1 MFLSRISKILNQTC
15 AKSCGICHSFFWE
28 KGEGEKMLHT
38 YDLSQLVEP
47 LLEWYPSHA
56 RRLPWRE
63 EPTPYHV
70 WVSEIM
76 LQQTRVE
83 AVKPFYAR
91 FMEALPDVQSLA
103 ECETDRLLKLW
114 EGLGYYNR
122 VRNMQ
127 IAARTIMSE
136 YGGVIPADYEELLK
150 LKGIG
155 HYTAA
160 AISSIA
166 YQRPAAAVDGN
177 VLRILMRV
185 SEDDSDIAK
194 QSVKT
199 EVENLLLPVV
209 PHDRAGMF
217 TQAMMELGATV
228 CVPNGEPLCDQCPWQ
243 TRCLAHA
250 HGTTDRIPVKAKP
263 KARRLEKKT
272 VLVIRDGDRVLLQKR
287 PDGGLLAGMYE
298 FPYLEGYPSEKKILD
313 FVKEQGLSP
322 IRIQKLPEAK
332 HIFSH
337 VEWQMRGYA
346 ILVEEPKIDS
356 GLLFVEPRTSEEQY
370 AIPAAYAAYSR
381 YMNIRIG
388 QEKFLD

>member
-1 MFLSRISKILNQTC
+1 
-15 AKSCGICHSFFWE
+15 
-28 KGEGEKMLHT
+28 MLEN
-38 YDLSQLVEP
+38 YDLGQLTEP
-47 LLEWYPSHA
+47 LLDWYPAHA
-56 RRLPWRE
+56 RVLPWRQ

-91 FMEALPDVQSLA
+91 FMEALPDVCALA

-127 IAARTIMSE
+127 TAAQTIMRE
-136 YGGVIPADYEELLK
+136 YGGELPADYEELLK

-160 AISSIA
+160 AITSIA
-166 YQRPAAAVDGN
+166 YGRPAAAVDGN
-177 VLRILMRV
+177 VLRILMRA
-185 SEDDSDIAK
+185 SGDDSDIAK

-199 EVENLLLPVV
+199 RVEQALLPVI
-209 PHDRAGMF
+209 PKDRAGMF

-228 CVPNGEPLCDQCPWQ
+228 CVPNGEPHCAQCPWELF
-243 TRCLAHA
+243 CLAHA
-250 HGTTDRIPVKAKP
+250 QGRTGQLPVKSRA
-263 KARRLEKKT
+263 KARKIEKRT
-272 VLVIRDGDRVLLQKR
+272 VLVIRDGERVLLQKR
-287 PDGGLLAGMYE
+287 PQQGLLAGMYE
-298 FPYLEGYPSEKKILD
+298 FPCMEGWQIQKQVLEY
-313 FVKEQGLSP
+313 VRQRGLSP
-322 IRIQKLPEAK
+322 LRIQPLPAAK

-337 VEWQMRGYA
+337 VEWQMQGYA
-346 ILVEEPKIDS
+346 LLVEEPSEGADF
-356 GLLFVEPRTSEEQY
+356 LFIEPMESEAHY

-381 YMNIRIG
+381 YMHIRIG
-388 QEKFLD
+388 QEKFLEDGAV

>member
-1 MFLSRISKILNQTC
+1 
-15 AKSCGICHSFFWE
+15 
-28 KGEGEKMLHT
+28 MLDN
-38 YDLSQLVEP
+38 YDLSKLVEP

-56 RRLPWRE
+56 RSLPWRE
-63 EPTPYHV
+63 DPTPYHV

-91 FMEALPDVQSLA
+91 FMEALPDVQALA
-103 ECETDRLLKLW
+103 ACDTDRLLKLW

-127 IAARTIMSE
+127 IAAQTIMSD
-136 YGGVIPADYEELLK
+136 YDGVIPAEYEELLR

-160 AISSIA
+160 AIASIA
-166 YQRPAAAVDGN
+166 YGRAAAAVDGN
-177 VLRILMRV
+177 VLRIIMRAT
-185 SEDDSDIAK
+185 EDDADIAK
-194 QSVKT
+194 QAVKT
-199 EVENLLLPVV
+199 RVEAALQPVI
-209 PHDRAGMF
+209 PKDRAGMF

-228 CVPNGEPLCDQCPWQ
+228 CVPNGEPLCCECPWQ
-243 TRCLAHA
+243 TLCLAHA
-250 HGTTDRIPVKAKP
+250 HGTTDRLPVKAKQ

-287 PDGGLLAGMYE
+287 PEQGLLAGMYE
-298 FPYLEGYPSEKKILD
+298 FPYVEGYASERAVLEY
-313 FVKEQGLSP
+313 VKQQGLSP

-337 VEWQMRGYA
+337 VEWQMQGYA
-346 ILVEEPKIDS
+346 VLVEEPQTES
-356 GLLFVEPRTSEEQY
+356 GFLFVEPTESEEQY

-388 QEKFLD
+388 QEKFLE

>member
-1 MFLSRISKILNQTC
+1 
-15 AKSCGICHSFFWE
+15 
-28 KGEGEKMLHT
+28 MLET
-38 YDLSQLVEP
+38 YDLSLLVEP
-47 LLEWYPSHA
+47 LLSWYPSHA
-56 RRLPWRE
+56 RLLPWRE

-91 FMEALPDVQSLA
+91 FMEALPNVQALA

-127 IAARTIMSE
+127 IAAQTIMSD

-166 YQRPAAAVDGN
+166 YNRPAAAVDGN
-177 VLRILMRV
+177 VLRIIMRAT
-185 SEDDSDIAK
+185 EDESDIAK

-199 EVENLLLPVV
+199 KVEEALRPVI
-209 PHDRAGMF
+209 PQGRAGMF

-228 CVPNGEPLCDQCPWQ
+228 CVPNGEPMCGECPW
-243 TRCLAHA
+243 RELCLSHA
-250 HGTTDRIPVKAKP
+250 HGTTSRIPVKAKA

-272 VLVIRDGDRVLLQKR
+272 VLIIRDGDRVLLQKR
-287 PDGGLLAGMYE
+287 PDRGLLAGMYE
-298 FPYLEGYPSEKKILD
+298 FPYLEGYSSEKKVLD
-313 FVKEQGLSP
+313 FVKKQGLLP
-322 IRIQKLPEAK
+322 IRIQKLQDAK

-346 ILVEEPKIDS
+346 VLVEEPRAES
-356 GLLFVEPRTSEEQY
+356 GFLFVEPETLEEQY

-388 QEKFLD
+388 QEKFLE

>member
-1 MFLSRISKILNQTC
+1 
-15 AKSCGICHSFFWE
+15 
-28 KGEGEKMLHT
+28 MLDT
-38 YDLSQLVEP
+38 YDLSQLIEP
-47 LLEWYPSHA
+47 LLAWYPSHA
-56 RRLPWRE
+56 RVLPWRE

-91 FMEALPDVQSLA
+91 FMEALPDVKALA
-103 ECETDRLLKLW
+103 ECEMDRLLKLW

-127 IAARTIMSE
+127 IAARTIMSD
-136 YGGVIPADYEELLK
+136 YDGVIPAEYEELLK

-160 AISSIA
+160 AIASIA
-166 YQRPAAAVDGN
+166 YGRPAAAVDGN
-177 VLRILMRV
+177 VLRIVMRAA
-185 SEDDSDIAK
+185 EDDSDIAK
-194 QSVKT
+194 QAVKT
-199 EVENLLLPVV
+199 KVEEALRPVI
-209 PHDRAGMF
+209 PQGRAGMF

-228 CVPNGEPLCDQCPWQ
+228 CVPNGEPLCGECPWQ
-243 TRCLAHA
+243 AFCLAHA
-250 HGTTDRIPVKAKP
+250 HGTTGSIPVKAKP

-287 PDGGLLAGMYE
+287 PEQGLLAGMYE
-298 FPYLEGYPSEKKILD
+298 FPHLPGYPSKKAVLD
-313 FVKEQGLSP
+313 FVKGQGLSP

-332 HIFSH
+332 HVFSH

-346 ILVEEPKIDS
+346 VLVEEPLAES
-356 GLLFVEPRTSEEQY
+356 GFLFVEPSASEEHY

-388 QEKFLD
+388 QEKFLE

>member
-1 MFLSRISKILNQTC
+1 
-15 AKSCGICHSFFWE
+15 
-28 KGEGEKMLHT
+28 MLDT

-47 LLEWYPSHA
+47 LLAWYPSHA
-56 RRLPWRE
+56 RVLPWRE

-91 FMEALPDVQSLA
+91 FMEALPDVQALA

-127 IAARTIMSE
+127 TAAQTIMSD
-136 YGGVIPADYEELLK
+136 YDGVIPADYEDLLK

-166 YQRPAAAVDGN
+166 FGHPAAAVDGN
-177 VLRILMRV
+177 VLRIVMRAA
-185 SEDDSDIAK
+185 EDDSDIAK

-199 EVENLLLPVV
+199 KVEAALRPII
-209 PHDRAGMF
+209 PQGRAGMF

-228 CVPNGEPLCDQCPWQ
+228 CVPNGEPLCGECPWQ
-243 TRCLAHA
+243 ALCLAYA

-287 PDGGLLAGMYE
+287 PDQGLLAGMYE
-298 FPYLEGYPSEKKILD
+298 FPYLEGYLSEKAVLD

-337 VEWQMRGYA
+337 VEWRMRGYA
-346 ILVEEPKIDS
+346 VLVEESQAES
-356 GLLFVEPRTSEEQY
+356 GFLFVEPSASEEHY

-388 QEKFLD
+388 QEKFLE

>member
-1 MFLSRISKILNQTC
+1 
-15 AKSCGICHSFFWE
+15 
-28 KGEGEKMLHT
+28 MLDN
-38 YDLSQLVEP
+38 YDLSRLVEP
-47 LLEWYPSHA
+47 LLAWYPLHA
-56 RRLPWRE
+56 RSLPWRD

-91 FMEALPDVQSLA
+91 FTEALPDVGALA
-103 ECETDRLLKLW
+103 ACETDRLLKLW

-122 VRNMQ
+122 VRNLQ
-127 IAARTIMSE
+127 LAAQTVMEE

-150 LKGIG
+150 LRGIG

-166 YQRPAAAVDGN
+166 YNRPEAAVDGN
-177 VLRILMRV
+177 VLRIVMRAAQ
-185 SEDDSDIAK
+185 DDSDIAR

-199 EVENLLLPVV
+199 RVEEALRKVIPEG
-209 PHDRAGMF
+209 RAAMF
-217 TQAMMELGATV
+217 TQALMELGATV
-228 CVPNGEPLCDQCPWQ
+228 CVPNGAPLCAECPWEAL
-243 TRCLAHA
+243 CLSHA
-250 HGTTDRIPVKAKP
+250 GGTEEALPVKTKQ

-287 PDGGLLAGMYE
+287 PNEGLLAGMYE
-298 FPYLEGYPSEKKILD
+298 FPCMEGYPSEKAVLE
-313 FVKEQGLSP
+313 FVRARGLSP
-322 IRIQKLPEAK
+322 IRIQRLPEAK

-337 VEWQMRGYA
+337 VEWQMRGFA
-346 ILVEEPKIDS
+346 LLVEEPEQKENF
-356 GLLFVEPRTSEEQY
+356 LFVKPSDSEEMY
-370 AIPAAYAAYSR
+370 AIPAAFARYSR

-388 QEKFLD
+388 QEKFLE

>member
-1 MFLSRISKILNQTC
+1 
-15 AKSCGICHSFFWE
+15 
-28 KGEGEKMLHT
+28 MLDT
-38 YDLSQLVEP
+38 YDLSQLVDP

-56 RRLPWRE
+56 RQLPWRK

-91 FMEALPDVQSLA
+91 FMEALPDVQALA
-103 ECETDRLLKLW
+103 ECEMDRLLKLW

-127 IAARTIMSE
+127 IAAQTIMRE
-136 YGGVIPADYEELLK
+136 YGGEIPADYEELLK

-160 AISSIA
+160 AIASIA
-166 YQRPAAAVDGN
+166 YGRPAAAVDGN

-185 SEDDSDIAK
+185 SEDPSDIAK

-199 EVENLLLPVV
+199 KVEQTLLPVI
-209 PHDRAGMF
+209 PADRAGMF

-228 CVPNGEPLCDQCPWQ
+228 CVPNGEPLCAECPWKGL
-243 TRCLAHA
+243 CLAHA
-250 HGTTDRIPVKAKP
+250 GGTTGQLPVKTKA

-287 PDGGLLAGMYE
+287 PQQGLLAGMYE
-298 FPYLEGYPSEKKILD
+298 FPSMEGYPSEKKVLD

-322 IRIQKLPEAK
+322 IRIQKLPDAK

-337 VEWQMRGYA
+337 VEWQMHGYA
-346 ILVEEPKIDS
+346 VLVEEPGTGS
-356 GLLFVEPRTSEEQY
+356 GLLFAEPQTSEEKY

-388 QEKFLD
+388 QEKFLE

>member
-1 MFLSRISKILNQTC
+1 
-15 AKSCGICHSFFWE
+15 
-28 KGEGEKMLHT
+28 MLDT

-47 LLEWYPSHA
+47 LLKWYPSHA
-56 RRLPWRE
+56 RVLPWRE

-91 FMEALPDVQSLA
+91 FMKELPDVYALA
-103 ECETDRLLKLW
+103 ECEMDRLLKLW

-127 IAARTIMSE
+127 IAAQTIVND
-136 YGGVIPADYEELLK
+136 YGGIIPAEYEELLK

-166 YQRPAAAVDGN
+166 YNRPAAAVDGN
-177 VLRILMRV
+177 VLRIIMRAT
-185 SEDDSDIAK
+185 EDDSDITK

-199 EVENLLLPVV
+199 KVELALRPII
-209 PHDRAGMF
+209 PEEKAGMF

-228 CVPNGEPLCDQCPWQ
+228 CAPNGEPLCEECPWQ
-243 TRCLAHA
+243 ALCLARM
-250 HGTTDRIPVKAKP
+250 HGTIQKLPVKS
-263 KARRLEKKT
+263 KAAPRSIEEKT
-272 VLVIRDGDRVLLQKR
+272 ILVVRDGVRVLLWKR
-287 PDGGLLAGMYE
+287 PDRGLLAGMYE
-298 FPYLEGYPSEKKILD
+298 FPYMEGHQEKAQVLS
-313 FVKEQGLSP
+313 FLKEQGLSP
-322 IRIQKLPEAK
+322 VRIQPLAPAK

-337 VEWQMRGYA
+337 VEWRMTGYA
-346 ILVEEPKIDS
+346 ILVETPDNEEQF
-356 GLLFVEPRTSEEQY
+356 LFVEPSESEKKY
-370 AIPAAYAAYSR
+370 PIPAAYASYSR

-388 QEKFLD
+388 QEKFLEE

>member
-1 MFLSRISKILNQTC
+1 
-15 AKSCGICHSFFWE
+15 
-28 KGEGEKMLHT
+28 MLDT
-38 YDLSQLVEP
+38 YDLLQLIEP
-47 LLEWYPSHA
+47 LLAWYPSHA
-56 RRLPWRE
+56 RVLPWRE

-91 FMEALPDVQSLA
+91 FMEALPDVKALA
-103 ECETDRLLKLW
+103 ECEMDRLLKLW

-127 IAARTIMSE
+127 IAAQTIMSD
-136 YGGVIPADYEELLK
+136 YDGVIPAEYEELLK
-150 LKGIG
+150 LKGVG

-160 AISSIA
+160 AIASIA
-166 YQRPAAAVDGN
+166 YGRPAAAVDGN
-177 VLRILMRV
+177 VLRIVMRAA
-185 SEDDSDIAK
+185 EDDSDIAK
-194 QSVKT
+194 QAVKT
-199 EVENLLLPVV
+199 KVEEALRPVI
-209 PHDRAGMF
+209 PQGRAGMF

-228 CVPNGEPLCDQCPWQ
+228 CVPNGEPLCGECPWQ
-243 TRCLAHA
+243 AFCLAHA
-250 HGTTDRIPVKAKP
+250 HGTTGSIPVKAKP

-287 PDGGLLAGMYE
+287 PEQGLLAGMYE
-298 FPYLEGYPSEKKILD
+298 FPHLAGYPSKKAVLD
-313 FVKEQGLSP
+313 FVKGQGLSP

-332 HIFSH
+332 HVFSH

-346 ILVEEPKIDS
+346 VLVEEPLAES
-356 GLLFVEPRTSEEQY
+356 GFLFVEPSASEEHY

-388 QEKFLD
+388 QEKFLE

>member
-1 MFLSRISKILNQTC
+1 
-15 AKSCGICHSFFWE
+15 
-28 KGEGEKMLHT
+28 MLDT
-38 YDLSQLVEP
+38 YDISLLVEP
-47 LLEWYPSHA
+47 LLDWYPSHA
-56 RRLPWRE
+56 RVLPWRE
-63 EPTPYHV
+63 DPTPYHV
-70 WVSEIM
+70 WLSEIM

-91 FMEALPDVQSLA
+91 FMEALPDVQALA
-103 ECETDRLLKLW
+103 ECDTDRLLKLW

-127 IAARTIMSE
+127 VAARTIMSD

-166 YQRPAAAVDGN
+166 YNRPAAAVDGN
-177 VLRILMRV
+177 VLRILMRAA
-185 SEDDSDIAK
+185 EDDSDIAK

-199 EVENLLLPVV
+199 KVEQVLQPVI
-209 PHDRAGMF
+209 PRERAGMF

-228 CVPNGEPLCDQCPWQ
+228 CVPNGEPLCDECPWQ
-243 TRCLAHA
+243 RLCLSCA
-250 HGTTDRIPVKAKP
+250 HGTTDRIPVKSKA

-287 PDGGLLAGMYE
+287 PERGLLAGMYE
-298 FPYLEGYPSEKKILD
+298 FPHLEGYSSEKQVLD

-322 IRIQKLPEAK
+322 IRIQRLPEAK

-337 VEWQMRGYA
+337 VEWQMRGFA
-346 ILVEEPKIDS
+346 VLVEEPQTER
-356 GLLFVEPRTSEEQY
+356 GFLFVEPSASEERY

-388 QEKFLD
+388 QEKFLE

>member
-1 MFLSRISKILNQTC
+1 
-15 AKSCGICHSFFWE
+15 
-28 KGEGEKMLHT
+28 MLDN
-38 YDLSQLVEP
+38 YDLSRLVEP
-47 LLEWYPSHA
+47 LLAWYPLHA
-56 RRLPWRE
+56 RSLPWRD

-91 FMEALPDVQSLA
+91 FTEALPDVGALA
-103 ECETDRLLKLW
+103 ACETDRLLKLW

-122 VRNMQ
+122 VRNLQ
-127 IAARTIMSE
+127 LAAQTVMEE

-150 LKGIG
+150 LRGIG

-166 YQRPAAAVDGN
+166 YNRPEAAVDGN
-177 VLRILMRV
+177 VLRIVMRAAQ
-185 SEDDSDIAK
+185 DDSDIAK

-199 EVENLLLPVV
+199 RVEEALRKVIPEG
-209 PHDRAGMF
+209 RAAMF
-217 TQAMMELGATV
+217 TQALMELGATV
-228 CVPNGEPLCDQCPWQ
+228 CVPNGAPLCAECPWEAL
-243 TRCLAHA
+243 CLSHA
-250 HGTTDRIPVKAKP
+250 GGTEEALPVKTKQ

-287 PDGGLLAGMYE
+287 PNEGLLAGMYE
-298 FPYLEGYPSEKKILD
+298 FPCMEGYPSEKAVLE
-313 FVKEQGLSP
+313 FVRARGLSP
-322 IRIQKLPEAK
+322 IRIQRLPEAK

-337 VEWQMRGYA
+337 VEWQMRGFA
-346 ILVEEPKIDS
+346 LLVEEPEQKENF
-356 GLLFVEPRTSEEQY
+356 LFVKPADSEEMY
-370 AIPAAYAAYSR
+370 AIPAAFARYSR

-388 QEKFLD
+388 QEKFLE

>member
-1 MFLSRISKILNQTC
+1 
-15 AKSCGICHSFFWE
+15 
-28 KGEGEKMLHT
+28 MLDT
-38 YDLSQLVEP
+38 YDLSLLVEP

-56 RRLPWRE
+56 RVLPWRE
-63 EPTPYHV
+63 DPAPYHV

-91 FMEALPDVQSLA
+91 FMEALPDVQALA

-127 IAARTIMSE
+127 IAAQTIMRE
-136 YGGVIPADYEELLK
+136 YGGVIPSEYEELLK

-166 YQRPAAAVDGN
+166 YNRPAAAVDGN
-177 VLRILMRV
+177 VLRIIMRAT
-185 SEDDSDIAK
+185 EDDADIAK
-194 QSVKT
+194 QSVRTK
-199 EVENLLLPVV
+199 VEGALRPVI
-209 PHDRAGMF
+209 PERRAGMF

-228 CVPNGEPLCDQCPWQ
+228 CVPNGEPQCGACPWQ
-243 TRCLAHA
+243 QLCLAHA
-250 HGTTDRIPVKAKP
+250 HGTTGQLPVKAKP

-287 PDGGLLAGMYE
+287 PEQGLLAGMYE
-298 FPYLEGYPSEKKILD
+298 FPHLEGYPTEKKVLD

-337 VEWQMRGYA
+337 VEWQMHGYA
-346 ILVEEPKIDS
+346 ILVEEPPQES
-356 GLLFVEPRTSEEQY
+356 GYLFVEPSASEERY

-388 QEKFLD
+388 QKQFLE

>member
-1 MFLSRISKILNQTC
+1 
-15 AKSCGICHSFFWE
+15 
-28 KGEGEKMLHT
+28 MLDN
-38 YDLSQLVEP
+38 YDLMPLVEP

-56 RRLPWRE
+56 RSLPWRE
-63 EPTPYHV
+63 DPTPYHV

-91 FMEALPDVQSLA
+91 FMEALPNVQALA

-114 EGLGYYNR
+114 EGLGYYRR

-127 IAARTIMSE
+127 IAAQTVMQD
-136 YGGVIPADYEELLK
+136 YGGVLPADYEELLK

-160 AISSIA
+160 AIASIA
-166 YQRPAAAVDGN
+166 YNRPAAAVDGN

-185 SEDDSDIAK
+185 SEDDSDIAR

-199 EVENLLLPVV
+199 KVEQLLLPVI
-209 PHDRAGMF
+209 PENRAGMF

-228 CVPNGEPLCDQCPWQ
+228 CVPNGAPLCNNCPWQ
-243 TRCLAHA
+243 GLCLAHE
-250 HGTTDRIPVKAKP
+250 HGSADSLPVKAKP
-263 KARRLEKKT
+263 KARRMEKKT
-272 VLVIRDGDRVLLQKR
+272 VLIIRDGERVLLQKR
-287 PDGGLLAGMYE
+287 PEQGLLAGMYE
-298 FPYLEGYPSEKKILD
+298 FPCMEGHTTEKEVLAYIK
-313 FVKEQGLSP
+313 KEGLSP
-322 IRIQKLPEAK
+322 LRIQSLPEAK

-337 VEWQMRGYA
+337 VEWHMRGYA
-346 ILVEEPKIDS
+346 VLVEEPLARD
-356 GLLFVEPRTSEEQY
+356 GYLFVEAKDSENRY

-388 QEKFLD
+388 QEKFLESF

>member
-1 MFLSRISKILNQTC
+1 MCKKLWHLPQLFLRRK
-15 AKSCGICHSFFWE
+15 AKE
-28 KGEGEKMLHT
+28 KEMLDT
-38 YDLSQLVEP
+38 YDLSQLVDP

-56 RRLPWRE
+56 RQLPWRK

-91 FMEALPDVQSLA
+91 FMEALPDVQALA
-103 ECETDRLLKLW
+103 ECEMDRLLKLW

-127 IAARTIMSE
+127 LAAQTIMRE
-136 YGGVIPADYEELLK
+136 YGGEIPADYEELLK

-160 AISSIA
+160 AIASIA
-166 YQRPAAAVDGN
+166 YGRPAAAVDGN

-185 SEDDSDIAK
+185 SEDPSDIAK

-199 EVENLLLPVV
+199 KVEQTLLPVI
-209 PHDRAGMF
+209 PRDRAGMF

-228 CVPNGEPLCDQCPWQ
+228 CVPNGEPLCAECPWQ
-243 TRCLAHA
+243 ALCLAHA
-250 HGTTDRIPVKAKP
+250 GGTTGQLPVKTKA

-287 PDGGLLAGMYE
+287 PQQGLLAGMYE
-298 FPYLEGYPSEKKILD
+298 FPYMEGYPSKKQVLD

-322 IRIQKLPEAK
+322 IRIQKLPDAK

-346 ILVEEPKIDS
+346 VLVEEPGTGS
-356 GLLFVEPRTSEEQY
+356 GLLFVEPQISEEQY

-388 QEKFLD
+388 QEKFLE

>member
-1 MFLSRISKILNQTC
+1 
-15 AKSCGICHSFFWE
+15 
-28 KGEGEKMLHT
+28 ML
-38 YDLSQLVEP
+38 DDFELSQLVEP
-47 LLEWYPSHA
+47 LLAWYPGHA
-56 RRLPWRE
+56 RTLPWRD

-91 FMEALPDVQSLA
+91 FMEALPDVESLA
-103 ECETDRLLKLW
+103 ACGTDWLLKLW

-122 VRNMQ
+122 ARNMQ
-127 IAARTIMSE
+127 LAAHTVMEE

-166 YQRPAAAVDGN
+166 YNRPEAAVDGN
-177 VLRILMRV
+177 VLRIIMRAA
-185 SEDDSDIAK
+185 EDDSDIAK

-199 EVENLLLPVV
+199 RVEETLRAVIPEG
-209 PHDRAGMF
+209 RAGMF
-217 TQAMMELGATV
+217 TQALMELGATV
-228 CVPNGEPLCDQCPWQ
+228 CVPNGAPLCGQCPWEPF
-243 TRCLAHA
+243 CLACA
-250 HGTTDRIPVKAKP
+250 HGTVDALPVKTKQ

-272 VLVIRDGDRVLLQKR
+272 VLIIRDGERVLLQKR
-287 PDGGLLAGMYE
+287 PEGGLLAGMYE
-298 FPYLEGYPSEKKILD
+298 FPCMEGYPGERAVLD
-313 FVKEQGLSP
+313 FVRAKGLSP
-322 IRIQKLPEAK
+322 VRIQRLPEAK

-337 VEWQMRGYA
+337 VEWRMKGFA
-346 ILVEEPKIDS
+346 LLVEEPDAQDQ
-356 GLLFVEPRTSEEQY
+356 LLFVKPSDSEEKY
-370 AIPAAYAAYSR
+370 AIPAAFARYSQ

-388 QEKFLD
+388 QEKFLS

>member
-1 MFLSRISKILNQTC
+1 
-15 AKSCGICHSFFWE
+15 
-28 KGEGEKMLHT
+28 MLDT
-38 YDLSQLVEP
+38 YDLSLLVEP

-56 RRLPWRE
+56 RVLPWRE
-63 EPTPYHV
+63 DPTPYHV

-91 FMEALPDVQSLA
+91 FMEDLPDVQALA

-127 IAARTIMSE
+127 TAAQTIMSE
-136 YGGVIPADYEELLK
+136 YGGVIPDEYEELLK

-166 YQRPAAAVDGN
+166 YNHPAAAVDGN
-177 VLRILMRV
+177 VLRILMRAT
-185 SEDDSDIAK
+185 EDDSDIAK

-199 EVENLLLPVV
+199 KVEQALLPVI
-209 PHDRAGMF
+209 PHDRPGMF

-228 CVPNGEPLCDQCPWQ
+228 CVPNGEPLCQECPWQ
-243 TRCLAHA
+243 TLCLAHEN
-250 HGTTDRIPVKAKP
+250 GTTAHIPVKAKP

-287 PDGGLLAGMYE
+287 PQQGLLAGMYE
-298 FPYLEGYPSEKKILD
+298 FPYIEGYPSEKKVLD
-313 FVKEQGLSP
+313 FIKEQGLSP

-346 ILVEEPKIDS
+346 ILVEEPKSDS
-356 GLLFVEPRTSEEQY
+356 GLLFVEPETSEKQY

-388 QEKFLD
+388 QEKFLES

>member
-1 MFLSRISKILNQTC
+1 
-15 AKSCGICHSFFWE
+15 
-28 KGEGEKMLHT
+28 MLDT

-47 LLEWYPSHA
+47 LLAWYPSHA
-56 RRLPWRE
+56 RTLPWRT

-91 FMEALPDVQSLA
+91 FMQALPDVSALA
-103 ECETDRLLKLW
+103 ECDIDRLLKLW

-127 IAARTIMSE
+127 IAAQTVMRD

-166 YQRPAAAVDGN
+166 YNRPAAAVDGN
-177 VLRILMRV
+177 VLRILMRAA
-185 SEDDSDIAK
+185 EDDSDIAK

-199 EVENLLLPVV
+199 RVEQALLPIV
-209 PHDRAGMF
+209 PDGRAGMF
-217 TQAMMELGATV
+217 TQALMELGATV
-228 CVPNGEPLCDQCPWQ
+228 CVPNGEPLCGQCPWQ
-243 TRCLAHA
+243 SLCLAHA
-250 HGTTDRIPVKAKP
+250 HGTTGQLPVKAKP

-272 VLVIRDGDRVLLQKR
+272 VLIIRDGDRVLLQKR
-287 PDGGLLAGMYE
+287 PEEGLLAGMYE
-298 FPYLEGYPSEKKILD
+298 FPYLEGCISEKKVLE
-313 FVKEQGLSP
+313 FVKGQGLSP
-322 IRIQKLPEAK
+322 IRIQKLPDAK

-337 VEWQMRGYA
+337 VEWQMSGYA
-346 ILVEEPKIDS
+346 VLVEEPDAER
-356 GLLFVEPRTSEEQY
+356 GFLFVEPAASEEKY
-370 AIPAAYAAYSR
+370 AIPAAYARYSR

-388 QEKFLD
+388 QEKFLEE